1 MLSALIWIPILG
13 AALIGFWPGSVSSKI
28 VRRSAIA
35 IAGITFILSVVLAT
49 QFDTSTGELQFAE
62 FIPWIDVLGLNYNL
76 GVDGLSLPLVILNA
90 LLTGV
95 AIYST

>member
-1 MLSALIWIPILG
+1 MLG
-13 AALIGFWPGSVSSKI
+13 AALIGFWPGAVSSKI
-28 VRRSAIA
+28 VRISAIA
-35 IAGITFILSVVLAT
+35 IAAITFILSVILAT
-49 QFDTSTGELQFAE
+49 QFDANLSQLQFSE

-95 AIYST
+95 AIYSTDESIGRPRL